1 MPEGWAAGNMA
12 GAEVVRRLAVG
23 SPDAERH
30 EALRPV
36 ALLREDALGHERV
49 KCGFMFNADPQR

>member
-1 MPEGWAAGNMA
+1 MA